1 VDTGQDLLLGM
12 GALTLA
18 YVLAI
23 VFVAAFVRGYSGFG
37 SSAVFVT
44 GTATVLPP
52 SEVVPITLFL
62 EVAASLGLLA
72 QVWRDVAWRATAW
85 ILVGAAIGMPF
96 GFWLLANLPAD
107 IMRATIAILVLSA
120 SVALW
125 FGYSFKG
132 RAGRGHTLGTGV
144 VSGVANGIAGV
155 GGLPVVLFLL
165 STAAGAA
172 MSRATMIVYLM
183 VIDVYGAGV
192 AWANGLMS
200 VEVLLRTALFCVP
213 LSLGVWAGHRHFVKT
228 TPESFRRMTLILLM
242 VLASAG
248 LVRALAG

>member
-12 GALTLA
+12 DALTLA

-37 SSAVFVT
+37 ASAIFVT

-85 ILVGAAIGMPF
+85 ILVGAALGMPF

-107 IMRATIAILVLSA
+107 VMRAAIAILVLSA
-120 SVALW
+120 SIALW

-132 RAGRGHTLGTGV
+132 RAGRGHTLV
-144 VSGVANGIAGV
+144 VSGVANGVAGV

-172 MSRATMIVYLM
+172 MSRATLIVYLM

-200 VEVLLRTALFCVP
+200 LEVLLRTALFCIP

-228 TPESFRRMTLILLM
+228 TPDSFRRMTLILLM

>member
-12 GALTLA
+12 NALTLA
-18 YVLAI
+18 YVLVI

-37 SSAVFVT
+37 ASAIFVT

-85 ILVGAAIGMPF
+85 ILVGAAVGMPF

-107 IMRATIAILVLSA
+107 VMRATIAILVLSA

-144 VSGVANGIAGV
+144 VSGVANGVAGV
-155 GGLPVVLFLL
+155 GGLPVVLP
-165 STAAGAA
+165 APPC
-172 MSRATMIVYLM
+172 RA
-183 VIDVYGAGV
+183 
-192 AWANGLMS
+192 
-200 VEVLLRTALFCVP
+200 RP
-213 LSLGVWAGHRHFVKT
+213 
-228 TPESFRRMTLILLM
+228 
-242 VLASAG
+242 
-248 LVRALAG
+248 

>member
-1 VDTGQDLLLGM
+1 MDAGQDLLLGM
-12 GALTLA
+12 NALTLA

-37 SSAVFVT
+37 ASAIFVT

-96 GFWLLANLPAD
+96 GFWLLANLPVD
-107 IMRATIAILVLSA
+107 VMRAAIAILVLSA
-120 SVALW
+120 SLALW

-132 RAGRGHTLGTGV
+132 QVGRGHSLGTGV

-165 STAAGAA
+165 STATGAA
-172 MSRATMIVYLM
+172 MSRATITVYLM
-183 VIDVYGAGV
+183 IIDVYGAGV
-192 AWANGLMS
+192 AWAHGLMN
-200 VEVLLRTALFCVP
+200 VEVLQRTALFCIP
-213 LSLGVWAGHRHFVKT
+213 LYLGVWAGHRHFVKT

-242 VLASAG
+242 ILASAG
-248 LVRALAG
+248 LARAFAG